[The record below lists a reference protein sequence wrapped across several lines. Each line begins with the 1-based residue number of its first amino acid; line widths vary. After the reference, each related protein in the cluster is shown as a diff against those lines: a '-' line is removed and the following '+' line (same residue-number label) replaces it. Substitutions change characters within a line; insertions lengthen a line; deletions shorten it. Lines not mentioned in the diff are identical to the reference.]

1 MTAAEKEYGGA
12 LFALASEE
20 NLLDEVAQ
28 GLRAALAA
36 IRGNPEYLKLVEN
49 PAMKKDERLAL
60 LDGAFRGNVHP
71 YVLNFLK
78 ILCERGMLASL
89 PGCCDEYR
97 DSLYEARGIL
107 PVTAWTA
114 APLDEK
120 QTKALT
126 EKLEKTTGKQVL
138 LTCRTD
144 ASLLGGV
151 RLSYAGRELDGTV
164 KGRLDKLRE
173 ILTD

>member
-1 MTAAEKEYGGA
+1 M
-12 LFALASEE
+12 
-20 NLLDEVAQ
+20 
-28 GLRAALAA
+28 
-36 IRGNPEYLKLVEN
+36 
-49 PAMKKDERLAL
+49 
-60 LDGAFRGNVHP
+60 
-71 YVLNFLK
+71 LNFLK

>member
-1 MTAAEKEYGGA
+1 MTDVGKMYGGA
-12 LFALASEE
+12 LSELCAEEARDEAVRDQLRQVTALMRE
-20 NLLDEVAQ
+20 NPDYEKLLCTPNIPKAERCALLDEA
-28 GLRAALAA
+28 LR
-36 IRGNPEYLKLVEN
+36 GQVDPYL
-49 PAMKKDERLAL
+49 
-60 LDGAFRGNVHP
+60 
-71 YVLNFLK
+71 LNFLK

>member
-12 LFALASEE
+12 LFALAKEE
-20 NLLDEVAQ
+20 NLLDEVAD
-28 GLRAALAA
+28 GLRIALTE
-36 IRGNPEYLKLVEN
+36 IRENPGYLKLVEN
-49 PAMKKDERLAL
+49 PAVKKDERLAL
-60 LDGAFRGNVHP
+60 LDRAFRGGVHP

-78 ILCERGMLASL
+78 ILCERGILSSL

-97 DSLYEARGIL
+97 DSLYEVRGIL

-114 APLDEK
+114 AELDEEQK
-120 QTKALT
+120 QALT
-126 EKLEKTTGKQVL
+126 KKLEQTTGKQVL

-151 RLSYAGRELDGTV
+151 RLTYAGRELDGTV

-173 ILTD
+173 LLTD